1 MFNECKTEE
10 ELQVAYEEANAPLW
24 AAYDE
29 ANTPLW
35 AAYDEANT
43 PLWAAYQAQL
53 KILVESKL

>member
-24 AAYDE
+24 AAYEE
-29 ANTPLW
+29 AN
-35 AAYDEANT
+35 A